1 MSHKGPQLSVI
12 RETERERYERNRRN
26 GRNGRRERGRMLDV
40 ATQVSV
46 APNFD
51 SYMRCTIAE

>member
-1 MSHKGPQLSVI
+1 MREMGEMGGEKG
-12 RETERERYERNRRN
+12 
-26 GRNGRRERGRMLDV
+26 GRMLDV

>member
-12 RETERERYERNRRN
+12 RETERERYERN